1 MKLELSIEFLIFL
14 DAPVYLPRWLS
25 FSLFY
30 YTTNSIKYT
39 VQPQN
44 TGLQIEDKRARKLNQ
59 KAQMKFK
66 SDLSRTLTLIVE
78 QRDSKT
84 IWSLKKKKIVWY

>member
-1 MKLELSIEFLIFL
+1 M
-14 DAPVYLPRWLS
+14 
-25 FSLFY
+25 
-30 YTTNSIKYT
+30 
-39 VQPQN
+39 QPQN
-44 TGLQIEDKRARKLNQ
+44 TGLQIGDKRARKLNQ

-84 IWSLKKKKIVWY
+84 IWSLKKKIV